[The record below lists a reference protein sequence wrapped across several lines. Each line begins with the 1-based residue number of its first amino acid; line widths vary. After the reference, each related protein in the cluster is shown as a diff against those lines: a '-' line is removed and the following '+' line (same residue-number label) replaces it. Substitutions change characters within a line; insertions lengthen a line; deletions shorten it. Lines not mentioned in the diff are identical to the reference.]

1 MSLSKVVLELAISQ
15 VRAILDIEQRVAT
28 EISKYQAAATQQ
40 AKELCPSP
48 QQLQKLIN
56 LRDKIDLVL
65 ISVARKSNS
74 QLQTNESLSSIIETT
89 QAVILALKLLAAPN
103 ATTTVGV
110 TNTSSDILKTVSD
123 KVDIAEAVVNT
134 STVLL
139 TTITSMTVALQ
150 GLFRQLNIIINFCSD
165 SDSEEEDVIST
176 EDNQIQDQAPA
187 PTLPQNYR
195 DFKLDIVNIKN
206 FEDNLVRRQAVALYP
221 NGTVAFRS
229 SKSFATSDEVLLEQ
243 VKIQIDRSI
252 TPQGDTVDGIITSTI
267 ETTLQRSADV
277 ANIRKYNKQVIK
289 RIELKIESINK
300 ELNEEVIPKI
310 ESFVRQ
316 RERLKNQPRS
326 RQNQTLLGRVENR
339 IQDFLNEGRKLIA
352 ERRRLRAEITRLAN
366 F

>member
-28 EISKYQAAATQQ
+28 EISKYQAAVTQQ

-89 QAVILALKLLAAPN
+89 QAVIFALKLLAVPN

-110 TNTSSDILKTVSD
+110 TNTSSDILKKVSD

-150 GLFRQLNIIINFCSD
+150 GALRQLNVIINFC
-165 SDSEEEDVIST
+165 SDSEEEDVISI
-176 EDNQIQDQAPA
+176 EDSQIQDQASA

-252 TPQGDTVDGIITSTI
+252 TPQGDTVDDIITSTI
-267 ETTLQRSADV
+267 ETTLQRSADIS
-277 ANIRKYNKQVIK
+277 NIRKFNKQAIK
-289 RIELKIESINK
+289 LIELKVESIDK
-300 ELNEEVIPKI
+300 ELNEEVRPRIERFRKQLQRIKNRPK
-310 ESFVRQ
+310 SQ
-316 RERLKNQPRS
+316 
-326 RQNQTLLGRVENR
+326 QNQTNLGRAENR
-339 IQDFLNEGRKLIA
+339 LQDLLNEERKLTA
-352 ERRRLRAEITRLAN
+352 EKQKLQAEITRLAN